1 MSNIDNLRRKILGIQ
16 NQIQQEEIKIRQANQ
31 KKNTTA
37 RMGRYSGGKVT
48 INGNEYDCYLASRDI
63 VLVDGCTVY
72 CLPTASGNMSIIGGG
87 VV

>member
-1 MSNIDNLRRKILGIQ
+1 MSNIDNLRSKIIGIR
-16 NQIQQEEIKIRQANQ
+16 NQIRQEEMKIQQANK

-37 RMGRYSGGKVT
+37 SMGTYSGGKVT